1 MRRTG
6 ARLALRDQ
14 PDTAAAMVL
23 GRPLPDGGTAAVMF
37 RPQQVRQAVHALAEP
52 RSRVWAGRK
61 CQPARTPLVGPHT
74 RRDAS
79 RGRVRRAGLFIA
91 HVIGLD
97 SRRPSFVCPLTR
109 AVPQLD
115 EVISGKKP
123 CPVYTTDVKSRQQ
136 MSTRDPAR
144 TNARVRAPPCPRVS
158 CAPYISGAP
167 LAFPLLS
174 PSGPHSHPHLS
185 FRRARGR

>member
-1 MRRTG
+1 MPPTG
-6 ARLALRDQ
+6 
-14 PDTAAAMVL
+14 
-23 GRPLPDGGTAAVMF
+23 
-37 RPQQVRQAVHALAEP
+37 RQAGSARPARDSSSDGAGEATARWWNGGRDVSTA
-52 RSRVWAGRK
+52 AGRK

-74 RRDAS
+74 LC
-79 RGRVRRAGLFIA
+79 GERRAGLFIA
-91 HVIGLD
+91 HVIALD

-123 CPVYTTDVKSRQQ
+123 CPVYTTEVKSRQQ
-136 MSTRDPAR
+136 MSTRDLAR
-144 TNARVRAPPCPRVS
+144 TNARVRVPPCPRVS
-158 CAPYISGAP
+158 RAPYISGAP

-174 PSGPHSHPHLS
+174 PSDPHSHPHLS

>member
-1 MRRTG
+1 MRN
-6 ARLALRDQ
+6 RLCVGRAPGHGWLCATSQ
-14 PDTAAAMVL
+14 TAAAMVL

-37 RPQQVRQAVHALAEP
+37 RPQQVL
-52 RSRVWAGRK
+52 RVGWSEVPASP
-61 CQPARTPLVGPHT
+61 QPRTPLVGPHT

-144 TNARVRAPPCPRVS
+144 TNARVRVPPCPRVS
-158 CAPYISGAP
+158 RAPYISGAP

-174 PSGPHSHPHLS
+174 PSDPHSHPHLS

>member
-1 MRRTG
+1 MRGRAPGWLCATS
-6 ARLALRDQ
+6 Q
-14 PDTAAAMVL
+14 TAAAMVL

-37 RPQQVRQAVHALAEP
+37 RPQQVLEH
-52 RSRVWAGRK
+52 SWAGRK
-61 CQPARTPLVGPHT
+61 CQPARSPARRWWGRT
-74 RRDAS
+74 R
-79 RGRVRRAGLFIA
+79 GVTLLGVVCGVVRRAGLFIA
-91 HVIGLD
+91 HVIALD

-123 CPVYTTDVKSRQQ
+123 CPVYTTEVKSRQQ

-144 TNARVRAPPCPRVS
+144 TNARVRVPPCPRVS
-158 CAPYISGAP
+158 RAPYISGAP

-174 PSGPHSHPHLS
+174 PSDPHSHPHLS